1 MTGEI
6 GSGGVAQSGADEDV
20 RGEMLLRR
28 IAGETHAGSTGKLWF
43 SLEPFTSRQCRLS
56 AAPSSPAICC
66 PLRRW

>member
-28 IAGETHAGSTGKLWF
+28 IAGETHAGG
-43 SLEPFTSRQCRLS
+43 QCI
-56 AAPSSPAICC
+56 AAPFNPSIMGIAVSEDAGKGEAVSGVS
-66 PLRRW
+66 